1 MACTKKV
8 LAVITEA
15 GWPATDRQACQRS
28 NKGAAALLQ
37 NQGHRPGSIVRFYAV
52 STCLPDVPKK
62 LVSVVT
68 DSLPSPIEV
77 TTLAHGAISFGSE
90 IHVQWNPAQCAFVGI
105 GLVLFQLTSEWNWL
119 AGAPW

>member
-1 MACTKKV
+1 M
-8 LAVITEA
+8 
-15 GWPATDRQACQRS
+15 
-28 NKGAAALLQ
+28 
-37 NQGHRPGSIVRFYAV
+37 RFNAV

-68 DSLPSPIEV
+68 DSLPSPIES
-77 TTLAHGAISFGSE
+77 TTLAHGDISFGSD
-90 IHVQWNPAQCAFVGI
+90 IGMQWNPAQCAFVGI

>member
-1 MACTKKV
+1 M
-8 LAVITEA
+8 
-15 GWPATDRQACQRS
+15 
-28 NKGAAALLQ
+28 
-37 NQGHRPGSIVRFYAV
+37 RFYAV

-68 DSLPSPIEV
+68 DSLPSPIEAMA
-77 TTLAHGAISFGSE
+77 LALGFISFGSE
-90 IHVQWNPAQCAFVGI
+90 IHVQWGSAQCEFVEI

>member
-1 MACTKKV
+1 M
-8 LAVITEA
+8 
-15 GWPATDRQACQRS
+15 RR
-28 NKGAAALLQ
+28 
-37 NQGHRPGSIVRFYAV
+37 
-52 STCLPDVPKK
+52 
-62 LVSVVT
+62 SVVHEACCCARTIRTAYSKIVKRIGT